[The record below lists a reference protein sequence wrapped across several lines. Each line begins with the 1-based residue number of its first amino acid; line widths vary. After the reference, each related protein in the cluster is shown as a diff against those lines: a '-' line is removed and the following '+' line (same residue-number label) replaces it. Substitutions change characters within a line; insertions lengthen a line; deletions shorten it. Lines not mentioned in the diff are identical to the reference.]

1 VGQLPLERL
10 NAMSESLTPRPAVAG
25 TEPSLSEVS
34 AWVDNELPLEDWD
47 QLLASDAESDS
58 LLQTWHRYHLIGDA
72 LRSSAA
78 TGSAHW
84 SVDACSSSS
93 SSVLARDIMARARA
107 LEGAAI
113 PAPLKPV
120 SVPAHLLVSS
130 SVPVHRHEAAND
142 GVFRWKMVAGLASV
156 AAVLS
161 VAWGVSGL
169 VPGNQGHDAQL
180 AKAVVPGSVVTA
192 KVAGGALPV
201 VVQPVQPSPV
211 WVATPHGQ
219 VLRDPRL
226 EELMQA
232 HRQAGGA
239 SALQV
244 PAGFLRNATFDASQ
258 R

>member
-1 VGQLPLERL
+1 MGHLPLERL
-10 NAMSESLTPRPAVAG
+10 NAMSESLTPRAAVAG

-34 AWVDNELPLEDWD
+34 AWVDNELPPEDWD

-58 LLQTWHRYHLIGDA
+58 LLQTWHCYHLIGDA

-78 TGSAHW
+78 TASAQW
-84 SVDACSSSS
+84 SAEACSASRSSA
-93 SSVLARDIMARARA
+93 LARDIIARAGGLDGPA
-107 LEGAAI
+107 L
-113 PAPLKPV
+113 PTPMVPTPV
-120 SVPAHLLVSS
+120 SAHSIPESIPML
-130 SVPVHRHEAAND
+130 RREAAND

-169 VPGNQGHDAQL
+169 VPGTQVHEAQL
-180 AKAVVPGSVVTA
+180 AKGVTPGAVVMA
-192 KVAGGALPV
+192 KAAGGGLPV

-211 WVATPHGQ
+211 WVATSHGQ

-226 EELMQA
+226 EELMLA